1 MFNVTMWT
9 NKSVGLKETLHGVK
23 CDNDGSPASLA
34 DTVGPKEWPF
44 FLFIGRLLEMNKQD
58 GAHILNL
65 FGTGFK
71 CIRKIFS
78 ALKTS

>member
-34 DTVGPKEWPF
+34 DTVGSKEWPF
-44 FLFIGRLLEMNKQD
+44 FSGYWLTAGDEQTR
-58 GAHILNL
+58 
-65 FGTGFK
+65 
-71 CIRKIFS
+71 
-78 ALKTS
+78 

>member
-34 DTVGPKEWPF
+34 DTVGSKERPS
-44 FLFIGRLLEMNKQD
+44 LFIGRLLKMNKQD
-58 GAHILNL
+58 RASIML
-65 FGTGFK
+65 FIVNG
-71 CIRKIFS
+71 S
-78 ALKTS
+78 SM